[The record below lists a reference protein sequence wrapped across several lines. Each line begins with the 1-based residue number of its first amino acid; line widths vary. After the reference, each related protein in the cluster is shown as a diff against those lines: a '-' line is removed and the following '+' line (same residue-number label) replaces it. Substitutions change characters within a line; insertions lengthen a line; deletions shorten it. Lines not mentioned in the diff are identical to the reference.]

1 MRLFINPIS
10 YLFWALL
17 LLTVP
22 IDWLIAAALAALIH
36 ELCHIG
42 MILVLGGRI
51 THMTLSP
58 NRAEIH
64 TGPLDETQELIC
76 ALAGPVGSFS
86 LVMLSRWLP
95 KTAFCGVIQGLFNL
109 LPIYPLDG
117 GRALRCC
124 LTLMGRKKP
133 CKEEQ
138 FHVQ

>member
-1 MRLFINPIS
+1 MKLFINPVS
-10 YLFWALL
+10 YFFWALL

-22 IDWLIAAALAALIH
+22 IDWLTAASLAALFH

-42 MILVLGGRI
+42 MILALGGRI

-58 NRAEIH
+58 SHAEIH
-64 TGPLDETQELIC
+64 TGPLEDGQELLC

-86 LVMLSRWLP
+86 LVILSRWLP
-95 KTAFCGVIQGLFNL
+95 KTAFCGVIQGMFNL

-124 LTLMGRKKP
+124 LTLLGRKKP
-133 CKEEQ
+133 CKEGR